1 MTRPAASIVVTS
13 HNYSRYLERC
23 LTSCVKQT
31 TREPFEVLIVD
42 DGSTD
47 DSREIARRFV
57 GSTVHL
63 LERPNGG
70 IEKASNAGIAAA
82 AAELIVRVDADDYLL
97 PAHLETMLSRMPSA
111 GSAFLYSDY
120 LVVDEHDNVT
130 SEEQLPAFDEAEI
143 KTRGD
148 FLATGTLY
156 RREAIRQV
164 GGYEEGIVNSGLENY
179 ELILKMLRA
188 GHRGLH
194 VAQPLFAYR
203 RHGLNVSAQRRDA
216 IVRYGRALFESLSLG
231 PYTTN
236 AFHPYKLVLDH
247 E

>member
-1 MTRPAASIVVTS
+1 MTRPATSIIVTS
-13 HNYSRYLERC
+13 YNYSRYLERC
-23 LTSCVKQT
+23 LTSCVEQT

-47 DSREIARRFV
+47 QSQDIARRFV
-57 GSTVHL
+57 GPMVRL

-82 AAELIVRVDADDYLL
+82 AADLIVRVDADDYLL
-97 PAHLETMLSRMPSA
+97 PAYLETMLSRMPSA
-111 GSAFLYSDY
+111 GTAFLYPDY
-120 LVVDEHDNVT
+120 VVVDEHDSVMY
-130 SEEQLPAFDEAEI
+130 EEQLPPFDEAEI

-156 RREAIRQV
+156 QREAIRQV
-164 GGYEEGIVNSGLENY
+164 GGYEEATRNSGLENY
-179 ELILKMLRA
+179 ELILKLLRA
-188 GHRGLH
+188 GHTGRH
-194 VAQPLFAYR
+194 VPQPLFAYR

-216 IVRYGRALFESLSLG
+216 IVGYGRALFHSLSLG